1 VVPVDGLRTGEL
13 FFFAFFFFAGTRI
26 DGQIPGFHAKDPE
39 SFAQAVHEVMTMSEE
54 ERRSI
59 RERARQWA
67 TTTFSQ
73 EAFENGW
80 TQSGWSRW
88 L

>member
-1 VVPVDGLRTGEL
+1 MP
-13 FFFAFFFFAGTRI
+13 TRV
-26 DGQIPGFHAKDPE
+26 DGQIVGFHAKDPE
-39 SFAQAVHEVMTMSEE
+39 SFAQAVHEILTMSEE

-59 RERARQWA
+59 RARARQWA

>member
-1 VVPVDGLRTGEL
+1 MPIRV
-13 FFFAFFFFAGTRI
+13 
-26 DGQIPGFHAKDPE
+26 DGQIVGFHAKDPE
-39 SFAQAVHEVMTMSEE
+39 SFAQAVHEILTMSEE

-59 RERARQWA
+59 RARARQWA

-80 TQSGWSRW
+80 TQSEWSRW